1 MSLLNVFQFDALS
14 YPYVLLLIIGVVI
27 LLFLEMT
34 AKTPGAVNIST
45 GEVLARLHTH
55 KHNWARRLPPLLR
68 ALGLTA
74 LIVAL
79 AGPLHGYQI
88 RRDRANIIDIMLVV
102 DVSSSMQERDFF
114 EGGQPRDRLYITK
127 QEVRN
132 FIESRRNRSSDRFG
146 LDRIGLINYAGFA
159 WTQCPL
165 TLDYE
170 ILLRELGRTEI
181 MRDRRRDGTAIGSAL
196 GLAIQRLNKSEAN
209 SKVIILLTDGL
220 NNRGELDPISAAHIA
235 AEFGIRVYT
244 IGVGETKSG
253 MYTGFGFLNRPVE
266 TIDEDMLK
274 EIAEITTGRYY
285 HASDTEGLQLA
296 YNEIGKLETTEVEIG
311 DYYEFRVAFM
321 PYFLFG
327 GLSLLVSITLRRLY
341 FESIP

>member
-1 MSLLNVFQFDALS
+1 MSLLSLFQFDALS
-14 YPYVLLLIIGVVI
+14 HPYVLLLIFGVVI
-27 LLFLEMT
+27 LLVLEIT
-34 AKTPGAVNIST
+34 AKTPGAVSIST
-45 GEVLARLHTH
+45 GEVLARIQNQKISLLR
-55 KHNWARRLPPLLR
+55 KLPPLLR
-68 ALGLTA
+68 AVGLTA
-74 LIVAL
+74 LIIAL
-79 AGPLHGYQI
+79 AGPLHGYQV

-114 EGGQPRDRLYITK
+114 EGGQPRDRLFVTK
-127 QEVRN
+127 QVVRN

-196 GLAIQRLNKSEAN
+196 GLAIQRLNKSAAN
-209 SKVIILLTDGL
+209 SKVIVLLTDGL

-244 IGVGETKSG
+244 VGVGATKSG
-253 MYTGFGFLNRPVE
+253 MSTGFGFLNRPVE
-266 TIDEDMLK
+266 TIDEDMLM
-274 EIAEITTGRYY
+274 EIADITNGRYF

-321 PYFLFG
+321 PYFLLG
-327 GLSLLVSITLRRLY
+327 GLALLSSITLRRLF